1 MQVGETVGGGS
12 QARELGTQGAKVGK
26 SELLSVK
33 ILAAAASR
41 RATITPASAVAWWEL
56 LTSRAPWVVIFAL

>member
-1 MQVGETVGGGS
+1 
-12 QARELGTQGAKVGK
+12 VGK

-41 RATITPASAVAWWEL
+41 RATMTPATAVAWWEL
-56 LTSRAPWVVIFAL
+56 LTSRAPWIVIFAL